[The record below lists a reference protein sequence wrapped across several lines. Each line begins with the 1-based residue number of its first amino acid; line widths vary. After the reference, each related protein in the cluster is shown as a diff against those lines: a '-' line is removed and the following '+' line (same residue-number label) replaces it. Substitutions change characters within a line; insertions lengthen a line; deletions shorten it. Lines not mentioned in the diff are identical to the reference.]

1 MKTLRNIALC
11 TIVAIGFACNAT
23 AKQDDK
29 QDKKE
34 NKEEKQKEE
43 KQKEE
48 KQKKDKKDQKDQKDK
63 KDKIVVID
71 QIPCPTTDKP
81 LSVPDTGSTLALL
94 SLSLAGLGL
103 ARDGYPRSEKGHR
116 LHVFDTPA
124 PGLVLG
130 G

>member
-1 MKTLRNIALC
+1 MLLPSPPMKTLRNVALC
-11 TIVAIGFACNAT
+11 AVVAIGFACNAT

-29 QDKKE
+29 QDKKG

-43 KQKEE
+43 KQKKE
-48 KQKKDKKDQKDQKDK
+48 KQKKDK

-81 LSVPDTGSTLALL
+81 FSVPDTGSTLALL

-103 ARDGYPRSEKGHR
+103 TRGRLSSLRERS
-116 LHVFDTPA
+116 
-124 PGLVLG
+124 
-130 G
+130 

>member
-23 AKQDDK
+23 AKEDNKQDK

-34 NKEEKQKEE
+34 NKEEKQK
-43 KQKEE
+43 
-48 KQKKDKKDQKDQKDK
+48 KDK

>member
-23 AKQDDK
+23 AKEDNKQDK

-34 NKEEKQKEE
+34 NKEEKQK
-43 KQKEE
+43 
-48 KQKKDKKDQKDQKDK
+48 KDK

-103 ARDGYPRSEKGHR
+103 AWDGYPRSGKGHR

>member
-1 MKTLRNIALC
+1 MKTLRNFALC
-11 TIVAIGFACNAT
+11 AIVAIGFACNAT

-43 KQKEE
+43 E
-48 KQKKDKKDQKDQKDK
+48 KQKKDKKDK

-71 QIPCPTTDKP
+71 QIPYPTTDKP
-81 LSVPDTGSTLALL
+81 FSVPDTGSTLALL

-103 ARDGYPRSEKGHR
+103 ARGRLSSLRERS
-116 LHVFDTPA
+116 
-124 PGLVLG
+124 
-130 G
+130 

>member
-1 MKTLRNIALC
+1 MKTLRHFALC
-11 TIVAIGFACNAT
+11 AIVAIGFACNAT

-43 KQKEE
+43 KH
-48 KQKKDKKDQKDQKDK
+48 K

-81 LSVPDTGSTLALL
+81 FSVPDTGSTLALL

-103 ARDGYPRSEKGHR
+103 TRGRLSSLRERS
-116 LHVFDTPA
+116 
-124 PGLVLG
+124 
-130 G
+130 

>member
-23 AKQDDK
+23 AKEDNKQDK

-34 NKEEKQKEE
+34 NKEEKQK
-43 KQKEE
+43 
-48 KQKKDKKDQKDQKDK
+48 KDK
-63 KDKIVVID
+63 KDKIVLID

>member
-23 AKQDDK
+23 AKEDNKQDK

-34 NKEEKQKEE
+34 NKQEKH
-43 KQKEE
+43 
-48 KQKKDKKDQKDQKDK
+48 K

-103 ARDGYPRSEKGHR
+103 ARGRLSSLRERS
-116 LHVFDTPA
+116 
-124 PGLVLG
+124 
-130 G
+130 

>member
-1 MKTLRNIALC
+1 MLTAHPPMKTLRNFALC
-11 TIVAIGFACNAT
+11 AIVAIGFACNAT

-43 KQKEE
+43 KQK
-48 KQKKDKKDQKDQKDK
+48 KDK

-81 LSVPDTGSTLALL
+81 FSVPDTGSTLALL

-103 ARDGYPRSEKGHR
+103 ARGRLSSLRERS
-116 LHVFDTPA
+116 
-124 PGLVLG
+124 
-130 G
+130 

>member
-1 MKTLRNIALC
+1 MKTLRNFALC
-11 TIVAIGFACNAT
+11 AIVAIGFACNAT

-34 NKEEKQKEE
+34 QKEE
-43 KQKEE
+43 KQ
-48 KQKKDKKDQKDQKDK
+48 K

-81 LSVPDTGSTLALL
+81 FSVPDTGSTLALL

-103 ARDGYPRSEKGHR
+103 TRGRLSSLRERS
-116 LHVFDTPA
+116 
-124 PGLVLG
+124 
-130 G
+130 

>member
-23 AKQDDK
+23 AKEDNKQDK
-29 QDKKE
+29 QDKKDKKE
-34 NKEEKQKEE
+34 NKEEKQK
-43 KQKEE
+43 
-48 KQKKDKKDQKDQKDK
+48 

-71 QIPCPTTDKP
+71 RIPCPTTDKP

>member
-23 AKQDDK
+23 AKEDNKQDK
-29 QDKKE
+29 QDKKDKKE
-34 NKEEKQKEE
+34 NKEEKQK
-43 KQKEE
+43 
-48 KQKKDKKDQKDQKDK
+48 
-63 KDKIVVID
+63 KDKIVLID

-103 ARDGYPRSEKGHR
+103 AWDGYPRSGKGHR

>member
-23 AKQDDK
+23 AKEDNKQDTQDK
-29 QDKKE
+29 KDKKE
-34 NKEEKQKEE
+34 NKEEK
-43 KQKEE
+43 
-48 KQKKDKKDQKDQKDK
+48 DK
-63 KDKIVVID
+63 KDKIVLID

>member
-1 MKTLRNIALC
+1 MKTLRNFALC
-11 TIVAIGFACNAT
+11 AIVAIGFACNAT

-48 KQKKDKKDQKDQKDK
+48 K
-63 KDKIVVID
+63 IVVID

-81 LSVPDTGSTLALL
+81 FSVPDTGSTLALL

-103 ARDGYPRSEKGHR
+103 TRGRLSSLRERS
-116 LHVFDTPA
+116 
-124 PGLVLG
+124 
-130 G
+130 

>member
-1 MKTLRNIALC
+1 MKTLRNFALC
-11 TIVAIGFACNAT
+11 AIVAIGFACNAT

-48 KQKKDKKDQKDQKDK
+48 KQK

-103 ARDGYPRSEKGHR
+103 ARGRLSSLRERS
-116 LHVFDTPA
+116 
-124 PGLVLG
+124 
-130 G
+130 

>member
-23 AKQDDK
+23 AKEDNK
-29 QDKKE
+29 QDKTRNKKE
-34 NKEEKQKEE
+34 N
-43 KQKEE
+43 KEE
-48 KQKKDKKDQKDQKDK
+48 KQKKDKKD
-63 KDKIVVID
+63 KIVLID

-103 ARDGYPRSEKGHR
+103 ARGRLSSLRERS
-116 LHVFDTPA
+116 
-124 PGLVLG
+124 
-130 G
+130 